1 VTSRRLILMRHAK
14 AEPFASTD
22 LERVLTARGRK
33 DALEAGT
40 YLARTSTVPD
50 HAVISSAVRARATWD
65 AVAEG
70 SGSTAEP
77 QVDVSVFAG
86 SSPEVVLDVLRAQ
99 PNDAGVVMFV
109 GHNPAVAQ
117 VVHLLDDGNADPDA
131 MRGLLTGYPVAALTV
146 LEVEGPWS
154 ELAADS
160 ARIVAFHVGKG

>member
-1 VTSRRLILMRHAK
+1 MTSRRLILMRHAK

-22 LERVLTARGRK
+22 RERLLTARGRK
-33 DALEAGT
+33 DAVEAGA
-40 YLARTSTVPD
+40 YLAGTSMIPD
-50 HAVISSAVRARATWD
+50 HAVISSAVRTRATWD

-70 SGSTAEP
+70 SGSAAEV
-77 QVDVSVFAG
+77 QVDESVFTG
-86 SSPEVVLDVLRAQ
+86 SSPEVVLDVLRTQ
-99 PNDAGVVMFV
+99 PDDARVVMFV

-131 MRGLLTGYPVAALTV
+131 MHGLLTGYPVAALTV

-154 ELAADS
+154 GLAPGG